1 MDGDVANRVLD
12 MLEQLGTTLAELAP
26 DVQRIAMQ
34 SVYIQIIEHAMYFIA
49 LVAIGVILL
58 YTVRYNVRKIQ
69 DAGNAGRY
77 TDTADNELAAVMV
90 GAVSAV
96 IFVLSMVALTN
107 VLQRLV
113 APEYFAVKNIIEL
126 VTGG

>member
-1 MDGDVANRVLD
+1 MDEDVANRVLD
-12 MLEQLGTTLAELAP
+12 MLEKLGTTLGELAP

-34 SVYIQIIEHAMYFIA
+34 SVHIQIIEYVMYFIT
-49 LVAIGVILL
+49 LVAIGVVLL
-58 YTVRYNVRKIQ
+58 YIGVYNVQKVRKS
-69 DAGNAGRY
+69 DGYG
-77 TDTADNELAAVMV
+77 DTSDNEITAVFGCVFGAGASGLA
-90 GAVSAV
+90 
-96 IFVLSMVALTN
+96 MVALTQ